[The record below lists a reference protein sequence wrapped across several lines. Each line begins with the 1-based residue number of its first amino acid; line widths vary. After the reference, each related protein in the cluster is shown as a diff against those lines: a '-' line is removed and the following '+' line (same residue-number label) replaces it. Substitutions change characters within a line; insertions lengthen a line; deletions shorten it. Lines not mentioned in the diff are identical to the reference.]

1 MSVDD
6 LNNRQ
11 RQKSDM
17 Y

>member
-6 LNNRQ
+6 LNNQQ